1 MSRSAVRVLL
11 VEDQPDDAAFI
22 RELLVDAAP
31 AVFDIVTVDRLAA
44 ALDLVGREPVDV
56 ILLDLALS
64 DSRGIETFERM
75 QRGAP
80 NTPII
85 VLTGIADESIGM
97 TTVREGAQD
106 YLGEGSFDGKLLARS
121 IRYAIERKRSE
132 VEIRLLNE
140 QLEQRVSE
148 RTSELAAANVELQQ
162 RRHEVQDVLDAMS
175 TLGAKLAPDGRI
187 LLANRVAQH
196 AANLPMAALENM
208 NFLDGNWVTYDPAVR
223 ERVSAAFRRA
233 TEGALVSF
241 EERLVTFGRIT
252 TLHLTFV
259 PVKGEDGDVAY
270 VVAEGRDISRRVEV
284 EDALKAANRE
294 LEAFTYSVSHD
305 LRAPIRQIDG
315 FSKLLTE
322 QFDASLGSK
331 AHHYLRRIRDSTKHM
346 GLLVDDLLRLA
357 QVGRQDIQPTR
368 ASLDELLQE
377 VLAELHADIADR
389 DICWKLEPLPTIDCD
404 PGLTK
409 VVLTNLVANA
419 VKYTRP
425 RRPAIIQVGQS
436 VRNGQPVIFVRDN
449 GVGFDMRYAERLF
462 GVFQRLHRAEDFE
475 GTGVGL
481 ATVQRIVH
489 KHGGE
494 IWAEAAPDKG
504 ATFYFTLGPGAPNTG
519 AS

>member
-1 MSRSAVRVLL
+1 MSRSAVKVLL
-11 VEDQPDDAAFI
+11 VEHDGDDIANLRMLLIEATPAA
-22 RELLVDAAP
+22 
-31 AVFDIVTVDRLAA
+31 FDIVVADRLAT
-44 ALDLVGREPVDV
+44 ALEHVRRDPVDV
-56 ILLDLALS
+56 VLLDLMLP
-64 DSRGIETFERM
+64 DSRGVETFARM
-75 QRGAP
+75 QRAAP

-85 VLTGIADESIGM
+85 VLTGHADDSAGM
-97 TTVREGAQD
+97 LALREGAQD
-106 YLGEGSFDGKLLARS
+106 YLDKGSFDEKLLARS

-132 VEIRLLNE
+132 VEIRVLNE
-140 QLEQRVSE
+140 QLEHRVAE
-148 RTSELAAANVELQQ
+148 RTSELAAANDELQQ
-162 RRHEVQDVLDAMS
+162 RRREVQEVLDAMS

-187 LLANRVAQH
+187 LLANRVAER
-196 AANLPMAALENM
+196 AANVPVTALLNM
-208 NFLDGNWVTYDPAVR
+208 NFLEGPWVSYDPAVR
-223 ERVSAAFRRA
+223 ERVTAAFHRA

-241 EERLVTFGRIT
+241 EERLITFGRVT

-259 PVKGEDGDVAY
+259 PVKDAGGHVEY
-270 VVAEGRDISRRVEV
+270 IVAEGRDISRRVEV
-284 EDALKAANRE
+284 EEALKAANRE

-322 QFDASLGSK
+322 QFDATLGPK

-357 QVGRQDIQPTR
+357 KVGRQDIQPTR
-368 ASLDELLQE
+368 SSLDELLE
-377 VLAELHADIADR
+377 IVLAGLQNDIADR
-389 DICWKLEPLPTIDCD
+389 EICWRLEPLPTLECD

-409 VVLTNLVANA
+409 VVLSNLVANA
-419 VKYTRP
+419 VKYTR
-425 RRPAIIQVGQS
+425 RRHPAIIHLGQLT
-436 VRNGQPVIFVRDN
+436 RNGRPVVFVRDN

-462 GVFQRLHRAEDFE
+462 GVFQRLHRAEEFE

-494 IWAEAAPDKG
+494 IWAESEPDKG
-504 ATFYFTLGPGAPNTG
+504 ATFYFTMGPALATHG

>member
-1 MSRSAVRVLL
+1 VRVLL
-11 VEDQPDDAAFI
+11 VEDQSDDAAFI

-106 YLGEGSFDGKLLARS
+106 YLGKGSFDGKLLARS